1 MGVVGGTRSHRES
14 HTNNKKILPPQGSN
28 LRLDA
33 VRRDREKAGGGGW
46 HMTPPSEI
54 AFLFLF
60 FYSYYYFFL
69 EQSWVLRC
77 TPGDFL
83 GRVDFFFFFLVRER
97 QMEYEI
103 FHGEIGRIHIRFF
116 FSFFS
121 FLFFSSKNKM
131 VVCC

>member
-60 FYSYYYFFL
+60 FYSYY
-69 EQSWVLRC
+69 
-77 TPGDFL
+77 
-83 GRVDFFFFFLVRER
+83 FFFRTIVGAEMYARGFF
-97 QMEYEI
+97 
-103 FHGEIGRIHIRFF
+103 GA
-116 FSFFS
+116 S
-121 FLFFSSKNKM
+121 
-131 VVCC
+131 

>member
-1 MGVVGGTRSHRES
+1 MGVVGGTRSHREIII
-14 HTNNKKILPPQGSN
+14 KILPPQGSN

-60 FYSYYYFFL
+60 FFL

-83 GRVDFFFFFLVRER
+83 GRVDFFSSSWFERDRWNMKYSMGKLVGYTYVFFL
-97 QMEYEI
+97 
-103 FHGEIGRIHIRFF
+103 FL
-116 FSFFS
+116 FFS